1 MPLQGVEYRDHC
13 AHVCK
18 ALAPEYGQ
26 PEHVSLNP
34 RPRLGSVRFIVVG
47 LAIVVAATRC
57 GGSDANSPPSASIGE
72 FEQHLENL
80 RVASHISAI
89 TAVISKDQ
97 NVVWDKPYGLADIT
111 AQRPAA
117 DTTVYHLASLTKPFA
132 ATVLLQLVE
141 EGKVSLD
148 DPVSAYGINLTS
160 PAGTVVR
167 VRHLLSHTSEGTP
180 GTKYSYNG
188 DRFGLLDAVIAK
200 GAGKALDAALEERI
214 ITPLGLHRTAPNP
227 QSASFA
233 VSGLDKV
240 TFEENMARGY
250 TYSGGQFKPTA
261 YPTYF
266 GAAAG
271 LTASALDIASF
282 SMAMDR
288 DALLQPA
295 TKALAYTPVVSPSG
309 ETFPY
314 GLGWFST
321 NYKGVRIIWHYGL
334 WVANSSLIVKV
345 PERGLT
351 FVVLANTDGLSSPY
365 PLGAG
370 KLETS
375 PWARAFLDTF
385 VIGSVPLPSQ

>member
-1 MPLQGVEYRDHC
+1 MERDDGLPNRSFRR
-13 AHVCK
+13 
-18 ALAPEYGQ
+18 LARMLYPMLGL
-26 PEHVSLNP
+26 SL
-34 RPRLGSVRFIVVG
+34 VVM
-47 LAIVVAATRC
+47 ATHC
-57 GGSDANSPPSASIGE
+57 GGSEISSPPATSVAE
-72 FEQHLENL
+72 FEQQLESL
-80 RVASHISAI
+80 RATSHISAI
-89 TAVISKDQ
+89 TAVISKNQ
-97 NVVWDKPYGLADIT
+97 EIVWVKPYGLADVA

-148 DPVSAYGINLTS
+148 DPVSMYGIDLS
-160 PAGTVVR
+160 GPAGTVIR
-167 VRHLLSHTSEGTP
+167 VRHLLSHTSEGVP

-188 DRFGLLDAVIAK
+188 DRFGLLDAVIAQ
-200 GAGKALDAALEERI
+200 GAGKPLADALEERI
-214 ITPLGLHRTAPNP
+214 IAPLGLHRTAPNP
-227 QSASFA
+227 QSTSFS
-233 VSGLDKV
+233 VSGLDRAA
-240 TFEENMARGY
+240 FEGNMARGY
-250 TYSGGQFKPTA
+250 TYSDGRYNLTA

-271 LTASALDIASF
+271 LTASALDIATF

-295 TKALAYTPVVSPSG
+295 TKSLAYTPVLGPSG

-321 NYKGVRIIWHYGL
+321 DYKGVRVIWHYGL
-334 WVANSSLIVKV
+334 WTANSSLIVKV
-345 PERGLT
+345 PDRALT

-365 PLGAG
+365 PLGQG

-375 PWARAFLDTF
+375 PWARTFLDTF
-385 VIGSVPLPSQ
+385 VIGSLALPTTH